1 MIKPHTFARMSA
13 LGAASLFL
21 GILMNQYIAQGIRWP
36 LLALSVTDTSR
47 QIGWA
52 YTSTDSAFAL
62 FLQKEAVFVDIRPD
76 SDFAVDHIPDA
87 LSAPFFTFFHNRSL
101 FQKLNKDSVYLLYDL
116 ERNSKNVRLM
126 ARRLVKDGFKQTF
139 VLRGGYVE
147 WLDKTYPVELG
158 ETP

>member
-1 MIKPHTFARMSA
+1 M
-13 LGAASLFL
+13 
-21 GILMNQYIAQGIRWP
+21 
-36 LLALSVTDTSR
+36 
-47 QIGWA
+47 
-52 YTSTDSAFAL
+52 
-62 FLQKEAVFVDIRPD
+62 DIRPD

-87 LSAPFFTFFHNRSL
+87 LSVPFFTFFHNRSL

-126 ARRLVKDGFKQTF
+126 ARRLVKDGFKQTV